1 MIANSLLLNNL
12 YAIQRGQPPGNRP
25 VSPSSFELAKNF
37 TRGYF
42 WAVNEPDLTGKKPAG
57 SAKYAGLGLQ
67 LAACIIVFVFS
78 GVWLDKK
85 LGTSPLFTIL
95 LAFAGF
101 GGFMWSLVRSL
112 NRDNESQK
120 K

>member
-1 MIANSLLLNNL
+1 MSAPDSS
-12 YAIQRGQPPGNRP
+12 GK
-25 VSPSSFELAKNF
+25 PSS
-37 TRGYF
+37 
-42 WAVNEPDLTGKKPAG
+42 G

-67 LAACIIVFVFS
+67 LAASILVFVFS
-78 GVWLDKK
+78 GLWLDKK

-112 NRDNESQK
+112 NRDNK
-120 K
+120 ADKG

>member
-1 MIANSLLLNNL
+1 M
-12 YAIQRGQPPGNRP
+12 
-25 VSPSSFELAKNF
+25 KD
-37 TRGYF
+37 
-42 WAVNEPDLTGKKPAG
+42 PDSTGKKPAG

-67 LAACIIVFVFS
+67 LAASILVFVFT
-78 GVWLDKK
+78 GLWLDKK
-85 LGTSPLFTIL
+85 LGTSPLFTML

-112 NRDNESQK
+112 NRDNEADK